1 MLGEDAQKDTAREE
15 EGNRDKD
22 NGVLV
27 HLYRS
32 GNLQKTGV
40 SNKENFIFCSNYSLY
55 GGLGPQLRS
64 GCHRESVCH

>member
-1 MLGEDAQKDTAREE
+1 MRAEDAQKDTARAE

-27 HLYRS
+27 GIH
-32 GNLQKTGV
+32 LQKTGV

-64 GCHRESVCH
+64 GLHRESVCH